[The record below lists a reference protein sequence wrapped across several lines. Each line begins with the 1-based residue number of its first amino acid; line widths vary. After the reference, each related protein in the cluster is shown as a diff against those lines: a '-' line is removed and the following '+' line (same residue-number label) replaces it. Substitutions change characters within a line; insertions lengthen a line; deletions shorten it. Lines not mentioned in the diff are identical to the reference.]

1 MNPELVQNIAD
12 ELQQTELNENLIR
25 NLRATYPQLHF
36 TYCLD
41 DDINYPH
48 PVLTYTKFNVY
59 LVGGENCLALTHDY
73 TNATGVVIAE
83 ITTE

>member
-1 MNPELVQNIAD
+1 MNPKLVQSIAD
-12 ELQQTELNENLIR
+12 KLQQVELDENLIR
-25 NLRATYPQLHF
+25 DLRISYPQLHF
-36 TYCLD
+36 TYCTD

-48 PVLTYTKFNVY
+48 PVLSYTKFNVY

-73 TNATGVVIAE
+73 TNATGIVIAE